1 VNEFAAYRSR
11 LITDPKLALPV
22 ELLMAD
28 ALTEEVPPDAKLLP
42 GYIGY
47 GRERM
52 MKWHFPI

>member
-1 VNEFAAYRSR
+1 
-11 LITDPKLALPV
+11 
-22 ELLMAD
+22 MAD